1 MKKLKM
7 KKMRKTVKSK
17 LKDLYVK
24 LSLAVFFII
33 TNLQCAY
40 ADEDAATTT
49 TTGADAKFNTVMGF
63 IAGWVAKGG
72 GALIF
77 IGVTEYAYGWA
88 KDRPDAKAQA
98 SNFFIGG
105 CVALAAGVGYMI
117 FL

>member
-33 TNLQCAY
+33 TNLQLAY
-40 ADEDAATTT
+40 ADEDAAT
-49 TTGADAKFNTVMGF
+49 GADAKYNTVMGF
-63 IAGWVAKGG
+63 IAGWVVKGG

-77 IGVTEYAYGWA
+77 IGVVEYAYGHI

-98 SNFFIGG
+98 TNFIIGG
-105 CVALAAGVGYMI
+105 CIAFAAGVGYTT

>member
-33 TNLQCAY
+33 TNLQLAY
-40 ADEDAATTT
+40 ADEDAATA
-49 TTGADAKFNTVMGF
+49 TGADAKYNTVMGF
-63 IAGWVAKGG
+63 IAGWVVKGG

-77 IGVTEYAYGWA
+77 IGVVEYAYGWV

-98 SNFFIGG
+98 TNFFIGG
-105 CVALAAGVGYMI
+105 CIALAAGVGYTM

>member
-1 MKKLKM
+1 M

-33 TNLQCAY
+33 TNLQLAY

>member
-7 KKMRKTVKSK
+7 KKMRKTVNSK

-33 TNLQCAY
+33 TNLQLAY
-40 ADEDAATTT
+40 ADEDADAATA
-49 TTGADAKFNTVMGF
+49 TGADAKYNTVMGF

-77 IGVTEYAYGWA
+77 IGVVEYAYGWI

-98 SNFFIGG
+98 TNFFIGG
-105 CVALAAGVGYMI
+105 CIALAAGVGYTM